1 MKYIVQMML
10 AALASIA
17 IAVPAYAWDFGV
29 SGSASADFYM
39 KSSTAA
45 KDNSSSDSADSISVT
60 TMGDSSGGVTISS
73 SNTDGDTSVDF
84 SLALGEYYDSFTETY
99 SMSGSTKVGDWTG
112 SASGSITN
120 TQAWAEDTDDGDDV
134 DAPGGSAGSAQVSL
148 TDGTI
153 TYKLGAASHLSG
165 ATKGWTNINN
175 VVSTARAGAA
185 VGSFE
190 GFSVGY
196 AVDDATSLTF
206 AYQND
211 SAVTILGNQGTT
223 TSASTYFA
231 CSGSNAGGTSCEAIT
246 DSDASSSNSKY
257 DTTAY
262 GINVATTAGGAD
274 VTFTYGTGSMA
285 VKKANDISTD
295 EPGGAVTMSTYGLGV
310 SFAAGDVTPWL
321 NYSNEDNNYNDNSS
335 ASDNDIKFS
344 ITEMEFGVDLGMVE
358 DWSIS
363 VGYGSYKTDK
373 TSGASS
379 KSGSSEDTKFEIG
392 ALTSVGGVS
401 IDLSFG
407 TLLSSKSSDE
417 SLSDSGTFDDGE
429 KLTKYGVKL
438 SYTF

>member
-1 MKYIVQMML
+1 MKYIAKMML
-10 AALASIA
+10 AALVSIA

-39 KSSTAA
+39 KTSTAA
-45 KDNSSSDSADSISVT
+45 KDNSSSTSADSISVT
-60 TMGDSSGGVTISS
+60 TMGNTSGGVTISS

-84 SLALGEYYDSFTETY
+84 SLGLAEYYGSFTETY

-112 SASGSITN
+112 SASASIIN
-120 TQAWAEDTDDGDDV
+120 TQAFAEDTDDGDDV
-134 DAPGGSAGSAQVSL
+134 DVPGGSEGDAQVSL

-165 ATKGWTNINN
+165 ATKGWTNIND
-175 VVSTARAGAA
+175 VVSTSRAGAA
-185 VGSFE
+185 VGTFE

-196 AVDDATSLTF
+196 KVDDVTSLTF

-211 SAVTILGNQGTT
+211 EKSKIFGDHGTT
-223 TSASTYFA
+223 TSSSSYYDFI
-231 CSGSNAGGTSCEAIT
+231 SGSGASAATTRT
-246 DSDASSSNSKY
+246 DSDASSSNAKY

-262 GINVATTAGGAD
+262 GINVATSAGGAD
-274 VTFTYGTGSMA
+274 IAFTYGTGSMA
-285 VKKANDISTD
+285 IKKANDVSTD
-295 EPGGAVTMSTYGLGV
+295 EPGGAASMSTYGLGV
-310 SFAAGDVTPWL
+310 SFAAGDITPWF
-321 NYSNEDNNYNDNSS
+321 NYSNETNNYNDNSS
-335 ASDNDIKFS
+335 ATNNDIDHT
-344 ITEMEFGVDLGMVE
+344 ITEMELGVDLGMVE

-363 VGYGSYKTDK
+363 VGYGTYKTDK

-379 KSGSSEDTKFEIG
+379 KSGSSEETKFEIG

-401 IDLSFG
+401 IDLSAG
-407 TLLSSKSSDE
+407 SLLSNKSSDE
-417 SLSDSGTFDDGE
+417 TLSDSGTFDDGK